1 MDLSRD
7 RQPFGSR
14 LPVPI
19 YAVHP
24 IHQWAPLALGLMG
37 AWLQDQRPEHCQ
49 IITPFA
55 PDTASLLAQIDKHGP
70 GLILFS
76 NYMWTREANLAISA
90 AAKAHSPNSVIVH
103 GGPDTPAYTSAC
115 AAYLQRYPFVDLAIH
130 GAGEDTLLALFD
142 ALLQGSPLS
151 EVNGLGY
158 LEAGTLIKTPARPRL
173 QDPNRYPSPYLT
185 GLFESLPWQQWSAI
199 TLETNRGCPYGCTFC
214 DWGSA
219 TQQKIQR
226 FDMARIT
233 AEVAWLA
240 QHRIPKLW
248 IADSNFGIFE
258 RDLEITRM
266 ICATKEK
273 YGYPHLVITNYA
285 KNTKQHLVEI
295 IEMLVDHGLV
305 GTGIVSLQ
313 TRDQATLKAVRRSNI
328 KTEEY
333 DRLRT
338 TFEARKL
345 PMSTQLMIGL
355 PGSTRASF
363 KDDLRFFF
371 NQNID
376 VQIFRTVVLPNSP
389 MAAPEY
395 IAEHGLVFEESG
407 MLRST
412 QLLSEAELNHIE
424 QLGRLFRCAH
434 TYGMLRYW
442 LCFLQW
448 DYDLDPIEVLDRL
461 TESAQIHS
469 DPWIQRLWDAESP
482 PYDLLTTHPQLRE
495 RLRSEGE
502 GPAFYAALKAWT
514 LATYP
519 QVQDDAALQ
528 IVCEVQEA
536 VMPNSHTHYPLRLK
550 LRHDF
555 VRYYTTR
562 REHGDSQQRLAD
574 TEPGLLTVSDPLHV
588 SEENL
593 LTHLQRRQRPV
604 VIWELLSALSPEGTE
619 AALFAAQVLAEQ
631 SKAEPAQ
638 PKPAA

>member
-1 MDLSRD
+1 MDLKQAGR
-7 RQPFGSR
+7 PWGT
-14 LPVPI
+14 PVPI

-24 IHQWAPLALGLMG
+24 MTQWAPLALGLMM

-49 IITPFA
+49 LITPFA
-55 PDTASLLAQIDKHGP
+55 TDAESLFSQIDSHGP

-90 AAKAHSPNSVIVH
+90 AAKRHSPTSLIVH
-103 GGPDTPAYTSAC
+103 GGPDTPAYTDAC
-115 AAYLQRYPFVDLAIH
+115 TRYLQRYPCVDVAIH
-130 GAGEDTLLALFD
+130 GAGEDTLLAVFD
-142 ALLQGSPLS
+142 ALQAGSPLS
-151 EVNGLGY
+151 EVAGLAY
-158 LEAGTLIKTPARPRL
+158 LEKGQLVKTPSRPRL

-185 GLFESLPWQQWSAI
+185 GLFESLPWQKWTAI

-226 FDMARIT
+226 FEMARIT
-233 AEVAWLA
+233 AEVEWMA
-240 QHRIPKLW
+240 QHAIPKLW
-248 IADSNFGIFE
+248 IADSNFGILE

-285 KNTKQHLVEI
+285 KNTKRHLVEI

-313 TRDQATLKAVRRSNI
+313 TRDQATLDAVRRSNI
-328 KTEEY
+328 KTTEY
-333 DRLRT
+333 DRLRS
-338 TFEARKL
+338 TFESRKL

-395 IAEHGLVFEESG
+395 VAEHGLVFEESG
-407 MLRST
+407 MLRAT
-412 QLLSEAELNHIE
+412 RLLNSAELDHIE

-448 DYDLDPIEVLDRL
+448 DYHLDPVDVLDQL
-461 TESAQIHS
+461 VESAHSSS
-469 DPWIQRLWDAESP
+469 DPWIKALWDSESP
-482 PYDLLTTHPQLRE
+482 PHDLLTTHPQLRE
-495 RLRSEGE
+495 RLRADGSGSEL
-502 GPAFYAALKAWT
+502 YAALKRWT
-514 LATYP
+514 LQHYP
-519 QVQDDAALQ
+519 QVQDDSALATVFQ
-528 IVCEVQEA
+528 IQEA
-536 VMPNSHTHYPLRLK
+536 VMPNGHTDYPSRLK
-550 LRHDF
+550 LTHDF
-555 VRYYTTR
+555 VRYYVTH
-562 REHGDSQQRLAD
+562 REQPHQPLRLGELGA
-574 TEPGLLTVSDPLHV
+574 GLLTVSDPLRV
-588 SEENL
+588 SRESL
-593 LTHLQRRQRPV
+593 LLHLQRRQRPV
-604 VIWELLSALSPEGTE
+604 VIWELISALSPEGTE
-619 AALFAAQVLAEQ
+619 AALFVAQVMAEQ
-631 SKAEPAQ
+631 AKTAGQTQ